1 MGLKLLTLL
10 QNYPNNSGVLI
21 QRNKIDHLI
30 ENIKSTFRVAL

>member
-10 QNYPNNSGVLI
+10 QNYLINSVVLI

-30 ENIKSTFRVAL
+30 ENLKSTFSVAL